1 MIGKQNRGALCFCC
15 IFEDSAV
22 WHIIYKKTHL
32 KGGWRGGSG
41 GVGWDRGKLKS
52 VKAYRCVQHWG
63 GGGGAC
69 NGLWVH
75 TQFEYLSSAFFLLGN
90 MQILKTFRVKI
101 YTNRYQEL
109 QVFTTLYQINSRL
122 WESLNFI
129 QTQTMAVLVLNF
141 IFVLDFDN
149 SRIGVQFSN
158 KLTLCKLNIVLQTIL
173 SLRLCIA
180 PDHD

>member
-1 MIGKQNRGALCFCC
+1 MFLL
-15 IFEDSAV
+15 
-22 WHIIYKKTHL
+22 HIWGFSCLTHYL
-32 KGGWRGGSG
+32 QKDAFKGGLQGGGSG
-41 GVGWDRGKLKS
+41 GVGCDRGKFKS

-101 YTNRYQEL
+101 YTNRYQELYCYSIRL

>member
-1 MIGKQNRGALCFCC
+1 MCT
-15 IFEDSAV
+15 AV
-22 WHIIYKKTHL
+22 
-32 KGGWRGGSG
+32 G
-41 GVGWDRGKLKS
+41 
-52 VKAYRCVQHWG
+52 G

-101 YTNRYQEL
+101 YTNRYQELYCYSIRL

-158 KLTLCKLNIVLQTIL
+158 KLTLCKLNVVLQTIL